1 MIQQL
6 SAFSFSWERMVGV
19 AGVASCWMRKTLK
32 RRKVI
37 WWLACSWTAGTVED
51 FLTVMGEGASWPSS
65 SNVYLFRDDKGFIM
79 VDVGCG
85 GRVGRLLEEMR
96 AKGVKPNDVHT
107 VLLTH
112 AHPDHMGGIAEFL
125 RYAKARVI
133 IHELEAPAAMK
144 PEVLEERFDVH
155 LCVKHYGSFF
165 TGHFSLLSYFESVCP
180 MSKVTPD
187 ETVREGD
194 VLEFGDYS
202 FRVLRTPGHALGH
215 TSLYEEREGFLL
227 SGDLI
232 GATVAWYSPSSGGVI
247 GYLESLRKVE
257 RLKEFAD
264 ELRRKT
270 DVDQGSAQDHTFSRS
285 KEPLD
290 DDEIAEIDAG
300 RKDVVRVKVEPK
312 MGVQDPVSHEHVKQA
327 VDDVFLLQEGHGI
340 GMKHP
345 SAPGHDAIV

>member
-1 MIQQL
+1 
-6 SAFSFSWERMVGV
+6 MVGV

-257 RLKEFAD
+257 RLRVDRIYPSHGPEITDVKEAICRVKNKL
-264 ELRRKT
+264 LRREKVILQALEEGEKT
-270 DVDQGSAQDHTFSRS
+270 FKELNQTLIRKPKLLFFPGTVILESHLIKLEREGKVGRRGDVIF
-285 KEPLD
+285 
-290 DDEIAEIDAG
+290 
-300 RKDVVRVKVEPK
+300 KV
-312 MGVQDPVSHEHVKQA
+312 
-327 VDDVFLLQEGHGI
+327 
-340 GMKHP
+340 
-345 SAPGHDAIV
+345 